1 MAAPA
6 AAVALLSLAACSGT
20 AGSAAA
26 PTATVTVTVSPSAAA
41 PTATS
46 AMPDA
51 ATTPS
56 PAPVADP
63 PGDDTRP
70 PISAAT
76 PPIFGGVFQSDPG
89 HDFTKGISPSRDG
102 VLRGQM
108 RTMQDAN
115 VVEYVPVRWVRD
127 ASGATAGHFE
137 GPPEGDAMAFAAA
150 IASDVVFLSAVGC
163 DGKDQTIDSSYVG
176 TERCSRDK
184 LIRRADGGKL
194 YALITAKGGR
204 IVKVV
209 EIYAP

>member
-41 PTATS
+41 PAATS
-46 AMPDA
+46 TAP
-51 ATTPS
+51 ATAPTS
-56 PAPVADP
+56 PVADP

-89 HDFTKGISPSRDG
+89 HDFTRGISPSRDG
-102 VLRGQM
+102 ILRGLM

-115 VVEYVPVRWVRD
+115 VVEYVPVRWVKD
-127 ASGATAGHFE
+127 ASGQTAGHFE
-137 GPPEGDAMAFAAA
+137 GPPEGDGMAFAAP
-150 IASDVVFLSAVGC
+150 IAPDVVFLSAVGC

-194 YALITAKGGR
+194 YALITAKGGQ